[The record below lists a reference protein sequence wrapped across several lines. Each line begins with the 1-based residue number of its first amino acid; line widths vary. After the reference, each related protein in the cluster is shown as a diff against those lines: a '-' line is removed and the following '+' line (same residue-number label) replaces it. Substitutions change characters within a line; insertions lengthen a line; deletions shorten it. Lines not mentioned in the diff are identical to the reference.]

1 MPVQPTSSP
10 SRNDA
15 MTTEKGKL
23 IILSGPSGSG
33 KGTIVQKLLQQED
46 LPLRMSISAT
56 TRSPRPQEQKGVNYH
71 FMSHE
76 EFQQHLAADDFLEC
90 KEVFGQKDWY
100 GTLRSEV
107 TTGFKDSKWVLLEID
122 VEGALSVL
130 EHHPNALTLFVDPG
144 SMEEL
149 EKRLRNRKT
158 ENEESIK
165 RRLEVAQRELKQIDL
180 YRHVI
185 INDDVERAVQEIRDI
200 LTNSGE

>member
-1 MPVQPTSSP
+1 
-10 SRNDA
+10 

-33 KGTIVQKLLQQED
+33 KGTIVERLLQQED
-46 LPLRMSISAT
+46 LPIRVSISAT
-56 TRSPRPQEQKGVNYH
+56 TRAPRPQEQDGVNYY
-71 FMSHE
+71 FLSHD
-76 EFQQHLAADDFLEC
+76 EFQRRLAAGELLEC

-100 GTLRSEV
+100 GTLRDEV
-107 TTGFKDSKWVLLEID
+107 TSGFKDGKWVLLEID

-130 EHHPNALTLFVDPG
+130 EHHPNALTIFVDPG

-149 EKRLRNRKT
+149 ENRLRKRQT
-158 ENEESIK
+158 ESEESIR
-165 RRLEVAQRELKQIDL
+165 RRLEVALRELKQIDL

-200 LTNSGE
+200 LTNSGEENA